1 MTIWTTQ
8 HNTKSLLM
16 LRIRTLCPIPDLFR
30 TIFGTMV
37 RIRTKSGIP
46 DLIGPTVWENGNKLK
61 FKVHQL
67 SNHAIFQARLHE
79 SLPTSTFIRFC
90 WALWKFYSETYR
102 SNIVI
107 WIHNSPKGTFMLQLK
122 WHLAIS
128 ISIQPSTAHKARITA
143 SPENRENS
151 QEMP

>member
-61 FKVHQL
+61 FKMYQL

-79 SLPTSTFIRFC
+79 SLPTSTFKKLLLSFVKVLFWSIEV
-90 WALWKFYSETYR
+90 KYSHI
-102 SNIVI
+102 N
-107 WIHNSPKGTFMLQLK
+107 PQ
-122 WHLAIS
+122 IS
-128 ISIQPSTAHKARITA
+128 QGDLYAPTQMASWPPTAQNARITA
-143 SPENRENS
+143 SPENREIS
-151 QEMP
+151 QEIP